1 MKIGLRVVCAI
12 GLATMQWAAWAAG
25 MGPDDARH
33 LLNRSG
39 FGAAP
44 ADILEYAALTR
55 SEAVERLLAGTRSF
69 PQTPLPPSVRESP
82 IVLGRDLTQAE
93 RQAYDRDQ
101 RLRSDEMRAWWIGE
115 MLSTPSPLTERMTLF
130 WHNHFVS
137 GQQKVKH
144 LALMRDQNLLL
155 RSHATGN
162 FAALLHAV
170 SKDPAMLLY
179 LDAAANRRGKP
190 NENFAREVMELF
202 TLGEGHYGEADIK
215 EAARAFTGWSLD
227 TQRWHFVFRSAQHDA
242 GEKRI
247 LGRSGRLDGDD
258 VLDLLLAQ
266 DQTARFIVGKL
277 WREFVSPQPD
287 PAEVERLAVLFREQ
301 GYAIKPVLR
310 GLLLSQAFWQPEV
323 RGSLIK
329 SPVELVVG
337 SLHTLQGEVPD
348 PLPLT
353 RTLRALGQD
362 LLAPPNVRG
371 WPGQDAWINTT
382 TLLTR
387 KQFLDRIART
397 EAPAMRPAA
406 PPAPDMGG
414 MLDEQARQRQRI
426 QAAEPLLRADLGSW
440 RDTVQRS
447 GLTPAAVLLSV
458 APVQAGLGDSAR
470 ALLQDP
476 AYQVK

>member
-1 MKIGLRVVCAI
+1 MNSLRMVCA
-12 GLATMQWAAWAAG
+12 LALWAAHWTAQGAG
-25 MGPDDARH
+25 MGPEEARH
-33 LLNRSG
+33 LLSRSG
-39 FGAAP
+39 FGANP
-44 ADILEYAALTR
+44 AEVVEFAALTR
-55 SEAVERLLAGTRSF
+55 TEAVDRLLVETRSS
-69 PQTPLPPSVRESP
+69 PLTPLPPRVTDSPVVLARE
-82 IVLGRDLTQAE
+82 LTQAE

-115 MLSTPSPLTERMTLF
+115 MLATPSPLTERMTLF

-170 SKDPAMLLY
+170 SKDPAILLY

-202 TLGEGHYGEADIK
+202 TLGEGHYGEGDIK

-227 TQRWHFVFRSAQHDA
+227 TQRWQFVFRRAQHDA

-247 LGRSGRLDGDD
+247 LGRSGRFDGDD

-287 PAEVERLAVLFREQ
+287 PAEVERLASVFREQ

-310 GLLLSQAFWQPEV
+310 GLLLSEAFWQPEV

-337 SLHTLQGEVPD
+337 SLRTLQGEVPD

-371 WPGQDAWINTT
+371 WPGQEAWINTT

-426 QAAEPLLRADLGSW
+426 QAAEPLLRADLGGW